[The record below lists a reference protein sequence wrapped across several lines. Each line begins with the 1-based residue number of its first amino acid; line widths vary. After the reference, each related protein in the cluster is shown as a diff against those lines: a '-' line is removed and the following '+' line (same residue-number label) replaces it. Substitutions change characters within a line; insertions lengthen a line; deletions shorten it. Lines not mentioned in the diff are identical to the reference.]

1 MRFMMPSRRDD
12 SETLCI
18 LFSFFFALCC
28 CLYAC
33 VCLHKHVRQT
43 HGRQLLHTSI
53 IPQTNELEVP
63 VFCHSLGANHWQIH
77 LPSSEYILLYPPVS
91 FSFFSPSHDTQL
103 FFCVC
108 VCFSFFF
115 FSDWRVTQKLPAPPP
130 PLLSHM
136 TKKLLG
142 RSFHLTLDCQI
153 IIS

>member
-1 MRFMMPSRRDD
+1 MYPF
-12 SETLCI
+12 
-18 LFSFFFALCC
+18 FHFFFALCC

-115 FSDWRVTQKLPAPPP
+115 FSDWRVTQKLPHAPTPP
-130 PLLSHM
+130 HPAEPHD
-136 TKKLLG
+136 KKTLG
-142 RSFHLTLDCQI
+142 E
-153 IIS
+153 IISSYS

>member
-1 MRFMMPSRRDD
+1 MIRR
-12 SETLCI
+12 LCVS
-18 LFSFFFALCC
+18 FFHFFFALCC

-77 LPSSEYILLYPPVS
+77 LPSSKYILLYPPVS

-108 VCFSFFF
+108 VCFSSFF